1 MHFIIK
7 AKKGTY
13 KNYII
18 IPSNTTLDLTGSKVK
33 PPHFTHCLL
42 SFGDSNN
49 KKYNGGSNMTLIGG
63 TFDGGTSSY
72 IPNLCTF
79 AHVKNVTIKG
89 TTFKYLPKKKTK
101 KNSHP
106 IEVAAV
112 KNLKILNC
120 KFYNNSKCVPN
131 NEAIQI
137 ESSYSSMAGSTS
149 PDLGVRDGTPCQ
161 NVTIQKCYFK
171 GFRYGCGSNHLHKKD
186 HFKGMKFIGN
196 TFVGASKYCICLYGY
211 RNATIRGNKMKNCGS
226 LVQNQNSTYH
236 K

>member
-1 MHFIIK
+1 
-7 AKKGTY
+7 
-13 KNYII
+13 
-18 IPSNTTLDLTGSKVK
+18 
-33 PPHFTHCLL
+33 
-42 SFGDSNN
+42 
-49 KKYNGGSNMTLIGG
+49 MTLIGG

-79 AHVKNVTIKG
+79 AHVK
-89 TTFKYLPKKKTK
+89 
-101 KNSHP
+101 
-106 IEVAAV
+106 
-112 KNLKILNC
+112 
-120 KFYNNSKCVPN
+120 
-131 NEAIQI
+131 
-137 ESSYSSMAGSTS
+137 
-149 PDLGVRDGTPCQ
+149 

-211 RNATIRGNKMKNCGS
+211 RNATIRGNKMKKCGQ

>member
-1 MHFIIK
+1 MITLKYNTISLKKGDTFTIEANYTKDWYDSDEILYKSSDESIVTVNTSGTIKGIKNGKATITAYDALNDSGEHPKVHFIIK

-33 PPHFTHCLL
+33 PPYFTHCLL

-79 AHVKNVTIKG
+79 AHVK
-89 TTFKYLPKKKTK
+89 
-101 KNSHP
+101 
-106 IEVAAV
+106 
-112 KNLKILNC
+112 
-120 KFYNNSKCVPN
+120 
-131 NEAIQI
+131 
-137 ESSYSSMAGSTS
+137 
-149 PDLGVRDGTPCQ
+149 

-226 LVQNQNSTYH
+226 LVQNQNSTYY